1 MRNLLFGT
9 YMSYDEAP
17 ADRVYDEVD
26 DIRSFKKI
34 VKKCLKE
41 YNSFSKSPMD
51 MVIFRYDSIF
61 FFFNFPY
68 FQDFIVFLK

>member
-17 ADRVYDEVD
+17 ADRLYDEVD
-26 DIRSFKKI
+26 DIGSFKKI

-51 MVIFRYDSIF
+51 MVIFRYDCICF
-61 FFFNFPY
+61 F
-68 FQDFIVFLK
+68 K